1 MKRVEEKK
9 DKEEVLQLMEP
20 LIAEWFDD
28 KFDNL
33 TEPQSYAIPLI
44 HERENVLVSSPTGS
58 GKTLTAF
65 LSIINELFKLDKK
78 GELEDKIYC
87 VYVSPLKALANDI
100 HKNLEKPLAELK
112 DLAEE
117 KDVKI
122 PDIRTA
128 IRSGDTSQNERRKMA
143 KTPPHIFITTPES
156 LALALSSPQFR
167 KKFDDVQYFINDEI
181 HEISSSKRG
190 VYLSLNTE
198 RLEEHI
204 KGEMTRIGLSATQAP
219 IEEIAKF
226 LGGYENGEPR
236 PVNVIEVAGEKNLD
250 LSVMSP
256 VDDMTL
262 LPYEV
267 VNSRMYDTLTEMVQ
281 KHRTTLIFTNT
292 RSGAENV
299 AYKLKDRGIDDV
311 AAHHGSLS
319 KETRLDV
326 EDGLKTGELRSV
338 VSSTSLEL
346 GIDIGYID
354 MVVQVN
360 SPKSVAKGLQRVG
373 RAGHSIGETS
383 KGRMIVFDKDD
394 LIECSV
400 ITRKAYQHDID
411 RVSIPENNLDVLSQ
425 TIIGMSIE
433 HRWDVEDAYEMIK
446 RSYCY
451 KHLPEEDYLSVLNYL
466 AAGEF
471 ENVYPKIWY
480 NEEEGVFGKK
490 GGVQMLY
497 YMNVGTIPSDSSY
510 QVYSEKA
517 VPLGTLSEKFVE
529 RLSKGDVF
537 ILGSHSYEFL
547 HTRGTKVFVKDAAGK
562 KPTVP
567 SWSGEMLPRSYDLSV
582 GMGGF
587 RRKLSKKMEEEKEEN
602 VIKWLREKYRIDE
615 GSAQTIISYFKEQL
629 AVLEELPTDEKI
641 LIEGHIG
648 QDGNYNIIFHA
659 CFGRETN
666 DALSR
671 AYAYKISKKF
681 NCNANVSITDDN
693 FMITTGKRIPLDDI
707 EGLLSHENIETVLK
721 RCIRNTELFEQ
732 RFRHCAQRAL
742 MLLRNYKGREISVS
756 NQKIRS
762 KKILEKL
769 QDDQDFPIVKET
781 FNEILHQV
789 LNLDK
794 AKEVLKGIE
803 SGNISI
809 TTADY
814 SDTPSPFAHGVLM
827 AGISDVIMMEDRS
840 NLLRQYHQKVLEQ
853 VIPEEEIEKFKF
865 DRDVVNDHYQEKRP
879 SFDSKDEML
888 EVIEELQ
895 PIHVFKEKGNNV
907 FTRTERSFEEVR
919 RWGKEL
925 LKEGKIQSLWV
936 GGANYIASK
945 DLEKFLFSLDQGEQ
959 PHGSSE
965 IIDLFKESEKDV
977 RELFEDTDLRLKDV
991 KELVRDL
998 ERKRLVSRIG
1008 MDEDG
1013 DHRYALLEKK
1023 DRKLEIVEEII
1034 IDHLEYEAPRSLEE
1048 IAHALDLPEDIALK
1062 ALNNLVEQNTIV
1074 SGRLVVG
1081 EGEQY
1086 MLKED
1091 YHELRFPGGEH
1102 VSEDKAS
1109 EYRAKKQFSDVGS
1122 IQDYFELFMETGTP
1136 YDVYQR
1142 VSDFSLE
1149 RWRKMREKGEIV
1161 EGRFVRGRVRYAL
1174 RETLPMFVGAYR
1186 TEELDEEERNILQ
1199 LIEKGKART
1208 IRELKNESDLKND
1221 RIKEI
1226 VKKLD
1231 YNLYIRREFTG
1242 EEGWS
1247 SRNRYKK
1254 VDVDALPEEEAK
1266 KRVIIGYLKGSGP
1279 ASFSNIRYYTGFQGK
1294 EIREILSELVHQ
1306 KELKK
1311 IKVGAS
1317 EREMYILSEEINR
1330 LQKVKGGEY
1339 DKLRVLSKK
1348 DPYARPLWA
1357 EIYRR
1362 YGDDWIFPLIK
1373 KGDIV
1378 GGIEKWKM
1386 SGCIEIRHLDVD
1398 DESMLPEVLRSV
1410 DEMMNFHRLEGYDIV
1425 RIKYYQNTPVEDLSE
1440 DELSI
1445 FLENGYKKIQGMLVK
1460 GNVVE
1465 DVFEEEQVRSYVFKK
1480 QRLDGE
1486 KYSDP
1491 KEAVKEM
1498 KGARS
1503 DFELRTRVHD
1513 FFSLEWMYKRG
1524 KVYAGKMIPPYHM
1537 YALPEHIATYRTA
1550 KDVGLSNSMETVLD
1564 IIERKSPAPK
1574 RTVYYLSPYSRTKTK
1589 EIIDSLYAGLF
1600 VVRDH
1605 NDRYVSTSDFS
1616 SDLSS
1621 WEAKKEGVRW
1631 AFENFGVFTAE
1642 KLSSYLGKDYRM
1654 NNIRMIL
1661 DELVEEDHLSKG
1673 FLVEGDESVYWILSK
1688 GLDGLPDISFSGEG
1702 VITTKD
1708 RLNLY
1713 FREEIKEEF
1722 DMGSSNLVYKG
1733 PEFKAA
1739 FDATIN
1745 SEGVKIREFEGS
1757 EGHRKIIER
1766 WAYEHNMGVKSEDKK
1781 KKKKVSDY
1789 EIRKWYE
1796 KTRGI

>member
-1 MKRVEEKK
+1 VKRAEEKK
-9 DKEEVLQLMEP
+9 DKEEVLRLMEP

-28 KFDNL
+28 KFDDM

-112 DLAEE
+112 ESAQE

-122 PDIRTA
+122 PEIRTA

-236 PVNVIEVAGEKNLD
+236 PVKVIEVAGEKNLD

-326 EDGLKTGELRSV
+326 EDGLKTGKLRSV

-394 LIECSV
+394 LVECSV

-425 TIIGMSIE
+425 AIIGMSIE
-433 HRWDVEDAYEMIK
+433 HRWEVEEAYEMIK

-451 KHLPEEDYLSVLNYL
+451 NNLPQEDYFSVLKYL

-537 ILGSHSYEFL
+537 ILGSHSYEFM

-582 GMGGF
+582 GIGEF
-587 RRKLSKKMEEEKEEN
+587 RRKLFKKIDEEKEED
-602 VIKWLREKYRIDE
+602 VIKWLKVNYRIDE

-629 AVLEELPTDEKI
+629 AVLEELPTDKKI
-641 LIEGHIG
+641 VIEGHIG
-648 QDGNYNIIFHA
+648 HDGNYNIIFHA

-681 NCNANVSITDDN
+681 NCNANVSINDDN
-693 FMITTGKRIPLDDI
+693 FMITTGKKIPLDDI
-707 EGLLSHENIETVLK
+707 DDLLSHENIETILK

-742 MLLRNYKGREISVS
+742 MLLRNYKGREISIS

-762 KKILEKL
+762 KKILERL
-769 QDDQDFPIVKET
+769 QHDQDFPIVKET
-781 FNEILHQV
+781 FNEILYQV

-794 AKEVLKGIE
+794 AKKVLKDIE
-803 SGNISI
+803 SGDISV

-814 SDTPSPFAHGVLM
+814 SDTPSPFTHSVLM

-840 NLLRQYHQKVLEQ
+840 SLLRQYHQKVLEQ

-865 DRDVVNDHYQEKRP
+865 DRDVVNDHYREKKP
-879 SFDSKDEML
+879 DFDSKDEML
-888 EVIEELQ
+888 EVIKKLQ
-895 PIHVFKEKGNNV
+895 PIHVFKERGNNV
-907 FTRTERSFEEVR
+907 FTRTERSFEQVR
-919 RWGKEL
+919 SWGDEL
-925 LKEGKIQSLWV
+925 LNDGKIRSLWV
-936 GGANYIASK
+936 DGTKYIDSK
-945 DLEKFLFSLDQGEQ
+945 DLEKFLLSLDQGEQ
-959 PHGSSE
+959 PHGSSP
-965 IIDLFKESEKDV
+965 IIELLNKKDMTV
-977 RELFEDTDLRLKDV
+977 QELFEDVDLRLKDV
-991 KELVRDL
+991 KEIVRDL
-998 ERKRLVSRIG
+998 ERKRLVSRVAV
-1008 MDEDG
+1008 DEDG
-1013 DHRYALLEKK
+1013 NYRYALLDKK
-1023 DRKLEIVEEII
+1023 DRKLRSVEEVI
-1034 IDHLEYEAPRSLEE
+1034 IDHLRYEAPRSLEE
-1048 IAHALDLPEDIALK
+1048 IAHALDIPEDIALK
-1062 ALNNLVEQNTIV
+1062 ALNNLVEQNSLV

-1122 IQDYFELFMETGTP
+1122 IQDYFELFMEAGTP

-1149 RWRKMREKGEIV
+1149 RWKELREKGEIV

-1174 RETLPMFVGAYR
+1174 REELPMFVGAYR
-1186 TEELDEEERNILQ
+1186 TEELEEEEKNVLK
-1199 LIEKGKART
+1199 LIEERRART
-1208 IRELKNESDLKND
+1208 IRELKSKSDLKND

-1242 EEGWS
+1242 EDGWS
-1247 SRNRYKK
+1247 SRNRYKILE
-1254 VDVDALPEEEAK
+1254 VDALPEKEAK
-1266 KRVIIGYLKGSGP
+1266 KSIIKGYLKGSGP
-1279 ASFSNIRYYTGFQGK
+1279 ASFSNIRYYTGFHGK
-1294 EIREILSELVHQ
+1294 DIRDLLSQLVH
-1306 KELKK
+1306 KEEVKK
-1311 IKVGAS
+1311 LKVGAS

-1339 DKLRVLSKK
+1339 DKMRVLSKK

-1362 YGDDWIFPLIK
+1362 YGDDWVYPLIK
-1373 KGDIV
+1373 KGEIV

-1398 DESMLPEVLRSV
+1398 EESMLPEVLKAV
-1410 DEMMNFHRLEGYDIV
+1410 DKMMDYHRLEGYDIV
-1425 RIKYYQNTPVEDLSE
+1425 RIKNYQNAPVSDISE
-1440 DELSI
+1440 DALSV

-1460 GNVVE
+1460 GNVIE
-1465 DVFEEEQVRSYVFKK
+1465 EVFKEEQIRSYVFQK
-1480 QRLDGE
+1480 QRLDGD

-1491 KEAVKEM
+1491 KEAIKEL

-1503 DFELRTRVHD
+1503 DFELRTRVD
-1513 FFSLEWMYKRG
+1513 EFFSLEWMYKRG
-1524 KVYAGKMIPPYHM
+1524 KVHAGKMIPPYHM
-1537 YALPEHIATYRTA
+1537 YAQPEQIATYRNA
-1550 KDVGLSNSMETVLD
+1550 KDVRLSNSMETVLD
-1564 IIERKSPAPK
+1564 IIERKSPTPK
-1574 RTVYYLSPYSRTKTK
+1574 RTIYYLSPYSRIKTK
-1589 EIIDSLYAGLF
+1589 EILDSLYEGLF

-1605 NDRYVSTSDFS
+1605 NDRYISTSDFTS
-1616 SDLSS
+1616 HLDP
-1621 WEAKKEGVRW
+1621 WEAKKEVVRW
-1631 AFENFGVFTAE
+1631 AFDNFGVFTAE
-1642 KLSSYLGKDYRM
+1642 KLSSYLGKDFRM
-1654 NNIRMIL
+1654 NEIRKVL
-1661 DELVEEDHLSKG
+1661 DELVEEDTLYKG
-1673 FLVEGDESVYWILSK
+1673 FLLEGDESVYWILSK
-1688 GLDGLPDISFSGEG
+1688 GLNVLPNISFSSEG

-1713 FREEIKEEF
+1713 FRDEIKEKF
-1722 DMGSSNLVYKG
+1722 DLGSSNLVYKG

-1745 SEGVKIREFEGS
+1745 SRGVNIREFEGKES
-1757 EGHRKIIER
+1757 HRKIIER
-1766 WAYEHNMGVKSEDKK
+1766 WAYEHNLGVKNEDKK